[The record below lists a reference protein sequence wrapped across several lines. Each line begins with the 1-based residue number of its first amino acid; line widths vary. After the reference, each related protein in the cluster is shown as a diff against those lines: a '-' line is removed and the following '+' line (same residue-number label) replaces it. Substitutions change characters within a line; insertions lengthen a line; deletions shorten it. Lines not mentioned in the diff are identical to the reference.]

1 MYFEKRKNRPI
12 VITLIILIILSSMLP
27 FMTDTAMAFS
37 GKKGSTYHTTDGG
50 RITYGS
56 GEGGYSNSRK
66 ADLGDTIGSRYAYC
80 VQPDKVSPVV
90 GKMTVDKVVTD
101 ENETGKWN
109 ALRNIVYYAPS
120 YPGYDNNVKNIKSA
134 SYYNGSFTH
143 DWAVAHLAMSYVYA
157 KRPSDMATFGN
168 TMASDLGEIWTSAKK
183 MGDAMWKSDSS
194 KDDAV
199 PESFKVFISYQ
210 EKAQDVIVGYLEA
223 PGKLK
228 MKKES
233 SRTSITDDN
242 DMYSLECAEYTVYDS
257 NNKAVDTLTTDA
269 NGNSSE
275 IELEAGT
282 YTVKETSAPYGY
294 ASDGETYTVKIESE
308 ELTTFTAKET
318 PITGKI
324 DILIEK
330 DPEGYSYDHGEGDA
344 TLKGAVYKVEY
355 FDSSTAPGEEVL
367 KAAKGSAATRT
378 WYFVTDEKGQI
389 SGTNPKISPDYESGS
404 LYKDADGNVVF
415 PLGSYVITE
424 VKAPTGY
431 LLSGNTE
438 TMKVTE
444 DGTDK
449 KYTANIRTAH
459 DSDEIFMGGVKIAK
473 IDKVRNLNVPQGD
486 ATLEG
491 AEFTIYNRSDN
502 SVIVNGT
509 EYGSGKGVL
518 TIKTDDKGIAQSD
531 IVLPYGSYTIRE
543 TKASAGYLLNET
555 WEQNFKIREDGK
567 MIDLTGKPT
576 DEEIKL
582 GAIKVF
588 KLDKDLGRN
597 EAQGDA
603 TLIGAEFT
611 IYNKS
616 KVSVIVDGVEYQP
629 DAAITTISTGP
640 DATAET
646 SQNLPYGTYLV
657 KETKAPTG
665 YLLNSDWSKT
675 VEVRKDKVTVELTDD
690 KVNDA
695 VQRGGVK
702 ISKIDSQL
710 KEAYAQGDATL
721 EGAEFTI
728 TNKSIGPVFV
738 DGKEYKTGDAV
749 KVISTDANGL
759 AATSNDSLPYGTY
772 SIKETKPSDGYLLNE
787 TWERTF
793 EIRENGQMVD
803 LTEDKVEELVKR
815 SGIQIQKRDIEL
827 GRSEAMGGATLEGI
841 VMTIRNVS
849 NHDVVVRADIGSSDT
864 VDWTDSAAMK
874 DLLETE
880 KIKRVKPNEDVGK
893 ITVHWNAEKNAYT
906 AETLADDLPYGT
918 YTIRESKSND
928 SYQRTDKSEH
938 KFEVREDGTIY
949 SYDDHEEILSFDDH
963 VYRSDIQGTKIGDS
977 TSERFSYVPFKIISV
992 STGETHVVVADKNG
1006 FFSTKDRRTADMLEE
1021 DEDADNVRKINPFDD
1036 LMEADNITS
1045 GMIDERKD
1053 EILMGNWFGTGE
1065 FGSKAEPDPKLG
1077 ALPYDSYILEEMS
1090 CEKNEG
1096 YTLQRFFFTVDEKS
1110 LNGFVDLETITDDV
1124 PEIGTTASVNGK
1136 NTDVK
1141 TDKEITLI
1149 DTVEY
1154 TNLLRGETYTVK
1166 GKLIDKAT
1174 GEVTKDAA
1182 GNEITAET
1190 TFKPWKGHG
1199 KVKVEFV
1206 FDGSNMYDMDTV
1218 VFETVYDSNGHV
1230 IAKHDDI
1237 NDEDQTVT
1245 WEKLDPGYEMYKVRT
1260 SKAPKKGE
1268 KFGFHALDEVTY
1280 DVYVENTGNIA
1291 LTMDV
1296 TDQFSENPE
1305 YFTEPVIRSVKFDG
1319 AGTWNNEG
1327 DEHTANI
1334 TLNRD
1339 ETAVITFTANIL
1351 DNAAEYLAND
1361 KYDSDSKDSKGKD
1374 TNLAYQFNETDDK
1387 DGYVNTAK
1395 SENVTYSDPKNP
1407 EEPKLFEPKEDISQT
1422 PVQKPAIGTTLAD
1435 EFGKKE
1441 IVTGEKTV
1449 LVDTVFYEGLD
1460 TSKWYVIEGTL
1471 ILKDTGDPLMEN
1483 GEEITV
1489 MSEAFRPSRANGFVE
1504 ILFEIN
1510 TSGLEGKELVAF
1522 ETVYR
1527 INDYMK
1533 GMDLEKADKAVVAEH
1548 KDIND
1553 EGQTIKLIKPEE
1565 PETPKT
1571 PDEPTTPSPKRTDH
1585 PKTGDT
1591 TNLIIPALLLAGS
1604 AAGLTV
1610 AIRRRK
1616 KH

>member
-12 VITLIILIILSSMLP
+12 VITLIMLIILSSMLP
-27 FMTDTAMAFS
+27 FMTDTALAFS

-80 VQPDKVSPVV
+80 VQPEKVSPVV

-157 KRPSDMATFGN
+157 KKPSDMATFGN

-242 DMYSLECAEYTVYDS
+242 DMYSLEGAEYTVYDS

-389 SGTNPKISPDYESGS
+389 SGTNPKISADYECGS

-459 DSDEIFMGGVKIAK
+459 DSDEIIMGEVKIAK

-502 SVIVNGT
+502 SVVVGKT
-509 EYGSGKGVL
+509 EYIKDKAVL
-518 TIKTDDKGIAQSD
+518 TIKTDAKGIAASD
-531 IVLPYGSYTIRE
+531 AKALPYGTYTIKE
-543 TKASAGYLLNET
+543 TKPSAGYLLNET
-555 WEQNFKIREDGK
+555 WEQNFKIREDGEI
-567 MIDLTGKPT
+567 IDLTGKPT

-582 GAIKVF
+582 GAIKVY

-611 IYNKS
+611 VYNKS

-629 DAAITTISTGP
+629 DAAITTIATGP

-646 SQNLPYGTYLV
+646 PQNLPYGTYLV
-657 KETKAPTG
+657 KETKAPVG
-665 YLLNSDWSKT
+665 YLLNSDWTKT

-738 DGKEYKTGDAV
+738 DGKEYKTGEAV

-772 SIKETKPSDGYLLNE
+772 SIRETKPSDGYLLNE

-827 GRSEAMGGATLEGI
+827 GKSEAMGGATLEGI

-849 NHDVVVRADIGSSDT
+849 NHDVVVRADIGSADT
-864 VDWTDSAAMK
+864 VEWTDSESMTE
-874 DLLETE
+874 LFETE
-880 KIKRVKPNEDVGK
+880 KVKRVIPNEDVGK

-918 YTIRESKSND
+918 YTIRESKTND

-1006 FFSTKDRRTADMLEE
+1006 FFSTKDRRTTDMLEE

-1036 LMEADNITS
+1036 LMEAEAITS

-1124 PEIGTTASVNGK
+1124 PEIGTTAAVKGENS
-1136 NTDVK
+1136 DVK
-1141 TDKEITLI
+1141 VDKEITLI

-1154 TNLLRGETYTVK
+1154 SNLLRGETYTVK

-1174 GEVTKDAA
+1174 GQVMKDAQ
-1182 GNEITAET
+1182 GNEITAEAE
-1190 TFKPWKGHG
+1190 FKPWKSHG
-1199 KVKVEFV
+1199 KVKVKFT
-1206 FDGSNMYDMDTV
+1206 FDGSNMYDKDTV
-1218 VFETVYDSNGHV
+1218 VFETVYDAAGHV
-1230 IAKHDDI
+1230 IAKHEDI
-1237 NDEDQTVT
+1237 NDEGQTVT

-1260 SKAPKKGE
+1260 TKAPKKGDL
-1268 KFGFHALDEVTY
+1268 FGFYALDEVEY
-1280 DVYVENTGNIA
+1280 EVHVENTGNIV
-1291 LTMDV
+1291 LTTTVSD
-1296 TDQFSENPE
+1296 TFTENPD
-1305 YFTEPVIRSVKFDG
+1305 YFTVPAVKTVRFSDN
-1319 AGTWNNEG
+1319 GTWNNEG
-1327 DEHTANI
+1327 ETDKANI
-1334 TLNRD
+1334 TIAPG
-1339 ETAVITFTANIL
+1339 EKAVVTFTATVT
-1351 DNAAEYLAND
+1351 DEAVEYLAHD
-1361 KYDSDSKDSKGKD
+1361 KKDSDSRDKDGKD
-1374 TNLAYQFNETDDK
+1374 TNLVYQFNVTDDK

-1395 SENVTYSDPKNP
+1395 CEETTYPDPKNP
-1407 EEPKLFEPKEDISQT
+1407 DNPVPLEPKEDTSQT
-1422 PVQKPAIGTTLAD
+1422 PVQKPEIGTTFTD
-1435 EFGKKE
+1435 SEGNKE
-1441 IVTGEKTV
+1441 AVTSDKTT
-1449 LVDTVFYEGLD
+1449 LTDKIEYTGLD
-1460 TSKWYVIEGTL
+1460 TSKWYVFEGTL
-1471 ILKDTGDPLMEN
+1471 ILKDTGDPLVEN
-1483 GEEITV
+1483 GEEVVV
-1489 MSEAFRPSRANGFVE
+1489 MSEPFKPSKANGTAEVS
-1504 ILFEIN
+1504 FEIN
-1510 TSGLEGKELVAF
+1510 TTGLEGKELVAF
-1522 ETVYR
+1522 ETAYR
-1527 INDYMK
+1527 INDYEE
-1533 GMDLEKADKAVVAEH
+1533 GMDIAKADKVVVAEH
-1548 KDIND
+1548 KDVND
-1553 EGQTIKLIKPEE
+1553 EGQTIKLVKPTE
-1565 PETPKT
+1565 PETP
-1571 PDEPTTPSPKRTDH
+1571 TTPTPKKTVI
-1585 PKTGDT
+1585 PKTGDN
-1591 TNLIIPALLLAGS
+1591 TNILLPLTLLAV
-1604 AAGLTV
+1604 AAACFV
-1610 AIRRRK
+1610 YVIRRRK

>member
-12 VITLIILIILSSMLP
+12 VITLIMLIILSSMLP
-27 FMTDTAMAFS
+27 FMTDTALAFS

-80 VQPDKVSPVV
+80 VQPEKVSPVV

-168 TMASDLGEIWTSAKK
+168 TMASELGEIWTSAKK

-233 SRTSITDDN
+233 SKTSITDDN
-242 DMYSLECAEYTVYDS
+242 DMYSLEGAEYTVYDS
-257 NNKAVDTLTTDA
+257 NNQAVDTLTTDA

-294 ASDGETYTVKIESE
+294 ASDSETYTVKIESE

-355 FDSSTAPGEEVL
+355 FDSSNAPGEEVL
-367 KAAKGSAATRT
+367 KAAKGSGATRT

-389 SGTNPKISPDYESGS
+389 SGNNPKISADYESGS

-449 KYTANIRTAH
+449 KYTANIKTAH
-459 DSDEIFMGGVKIAK
+459 GSDEIIMGGVKIAK

-491 AEFTIYNRSDN
+491 AEFTIYNRSEN

-518 TIKTDDKGIAQSD
+518 TIRTDDKGIVQSD
-531 IVLPYGSYTIRE
+531 MVLPYGSYTIRE
-543 TKASAGYLLNET
+543 TKASTGYLLNET
-555 WEQNFKIREDGK
+555 WEQSFKIREDGQ
-567 MIDLTGKPT
+567 MIDLTGEPT

-582 GAIKVF
+582 GAIKVY

-629 DAAITTISTGP
+629 DAAITTIVTGP

-646 SQNLPYGTYLV
+646 PQNLPYGTYLV

-665 YLLNSDWSKT
+665 YLLNSDWSKI

-772 SIKETKPSDGYLLNE
+772 SIRETKPSDGYLLNE

-793 EIRENGQMVD
+793 EIRENGQMID

-827 GRSEAMGGATLEGI
+827 GKSEGMGGATLEGI

-849 NHDVVVRADIGSSDT
+849 NH
-864 VDWTDSAAMK
+864 
-874 DLLETE
+874 E
-880 KIKRVKPNEDVGK
+880 
-893 ITVHWNAEKNAYT
+893 
-906 AETLADDLPYGT
+906 
-918 YTIRESKSND
+918 
-928 SYQRTDKSEH
+928 
-938 KFEVREDGTIY
+938 
-949 SYDDHEEILSFDDH
+949 
-963 VYRSDIQGTKIGDS
+963 RS
-977 TSERFSYVPFKIISV
+977 
-992 STGETHVVVADKNG
+992 
-1006 FFSTKDRRTADMLEE
+1006 L
-1021 DEDADNVRKINPFDD
+1021 
-1036 LMEADNITS
+1036 
-1045 GMIDERKD
+1045 
-1053 EILMGNWFGTGE
+1053 
-1065 FGSKAEPDPKLG
+1065 
-1077 ALPYDSYILEEMS
+1077 
-1090 CEKNEG
+1090 
-1096 YTLQRFFFTVDEKS
+1096 
-1110 LNGFVDLETITDDV
+1110 
-1124 PEIGTTASVNGK
+1124 
-1136 NTDVK
+1136 
-1141 TDKEITLI
+1141 
-1149 DTVEY
+1149 
-1154 TNLLRGETYTVK
+1154 
-1166 GKLIDKAT
+1166 
-1174 GEVTKDAA
+1174 
-1182 GNEITAET
+1182 
-1190 TFKPWKGHG
+1190 
-1199 KVKVEFV
+1199 
-1206 FDGSNMYDMDTV
+1206 
-1218 VFETVYDSNGHV
+1218 
-1230 IAKHDDI
+1230 
-1237 NDEDQTVT
+1237 
-1245 WEKLDPGYEMYKVRT
+1245 
-1260 SKAPKKGE
+1260 
-1268 KFGFHALDEVTY
+1268 
-1280 DVYVENTGNIA
+1280 
-1291 LTMDV
+1291 
-1296 TDQFSENPE
+1296 
-1305 YFTEPVIRSVKFDG
+1305 
-1319 AGTWNNEG
+1319 
-1327 DEHTANI
+1327 
-1334 TLNRD
+1334 
-1339 ETAVITFTANIL
+1339 
-1351 DNAAEYLAND
+1351 
-1361 KYDSDSKDSKGKD
+1361 
-1374 TNLAYQFNETDDK
+1374 
-1387 DGYVNTAK
+1387 
-1395 SENVTYSDPKNP
+1395 
-1407 EEPKLFEPKEDISQT
+1407 
-1422 PVQKPAIGTTLAD
+1422 
-1435 EFGKKE
+1435 
-1441 IVTGEKTV
+1441 
-1449 LVDTVFYEGLD
+1449 
-1460 TSKWYVIEGTL
+1460 
-1471 ILKDTGDPLMEN
+1471 
-1483 GEEITV
+1483 
-1489 MSEAFRPSRANGFVE
+1489 
-1504 ILFEIN
+1504 
-1510 TSGLEGKELVAF
+1510 
-1522 ETVYR
+1522 
-1527 INDYMK
+1527 
-1533 GMDLEKADKAVVAEH
+1533 
-1548 KDIND
+1548 
-1553 EGQTIKLIKPEE
+1553 
-1565 PETPKT
+1565 
-1571 PDEPTTPSPKRTDH
+1571 
-1585 PKTGDT
+1585 
-1591 TNLIIPALLLAGS
+1591 
-1604 AAGLTV
+1604 
-1610 AIRRRK
+1610 
-1616 KH
+1616 

>member
-1 MYFEKRKNRPI
+1 MYFEKRKNKPM
-12 VITLIILIILSSMLP
+12 VIALIAVMILSSLLP

-37 GKKGSTYHTTDGG
+37 GKKGSTYYTTDGG
-50 RITYGS
+50 RIEYAS
-56 GEGGYSNSRK
+56 GDGGYSNSRK
-66 ADLGDTIGSRYAYC
+66 ADLDDSIGSRYAYC
-80 VQPDKVSPVV
+80 VQPAKVSPVV

-109 ALRNIVYYAPS
+109 ALRNIVYYSPS
-120 YPGYDNNVKNIKSA
+120 YPGYENNVKNVKGA
-134 SYYNGSFTH
+134 SYYNGKFTH
-143 DWAVAHLAMSYVYA
+143 DWAVAHLAMSYVYE
-157 KRPSDMATFGN
+157 KRPSDLATFNG
-168 TMASDLGEIWTSAKK
+168 TKASDLGELWTSAKA

-210 EKAQDVIVGYLEA
+210 EKAQDVIVGYMEA
-223 PGKLK
+223 PGSLK

-233 SRTSITDDN
+233 NRTSVTDDN
-242 DMYSLECAEYTVYDS
+242 DMYSLEGAEYTVYDS
-257 NNKAVDTLTTDA
+257 NDKAVDTLTTDA
-269 NGNSSE
+269 NGNSNE
-275 IELEAGT
+275 IELDAGT
-282 YTVKETSAPYGY
+282 YTVKETSSPYGY
-294 ASDGETYTVKIESE
+294 AADSETYTVKIESE
-308 ELTTFTAKET
+308 ELTTFTANET

-330 DPEGYSYDHGEGDA
+330 DPEGYNYDHGEGDA
-344 TLKGAVYKVEY
+344 SLKGAVYKVEY
-355 FDSSTAPGEEVL
+355 FDSSIAPSEEVL
-367 KAAKGSAATRT
+367 KAAKASKAVRT
-378 WYFVTDEKGQI
+378 WYFVTDVKGQI
-389 SGTNPKISPDYESGS
+389 SGSNPKTSSDYESGS

-415 PLGSYVITE
+415 PLGTYVITE
-424 VKAPTGY
+424 VKAPAGY
-431 LLSGNTE
+431 LLNGDSE
-438 TMKVTE
+438 TLKVTE

-449 KYTANIRTAH
+449 KYTANIKTVH
-459 DSDEIFMGGVKIAK
+459 CSDDIIMGGLRLAK

-491 AEFTIYNRSDN
+491 AEFTVYNRSEN
-502 SVIVNGT
+502 SVVVGKT
-509 EYGSGKGVL
+509 EYVKDKAVL
-518 TIKTDDKGIAQSD
+518 TIRTDAKGIAASD
-531 IVLPYGSYTIRE
+531 AKALPYGTYTVKE
-543 TKASAGYLLNET
+543 TKPSTGYLLNET
-555 WEQNFKIREDGK
+555 WEQTFKIREDGAV
-567 MIDLTGKPT
+567 IDLTGKPT
-576 DEEIKL
+576 DEDIKL
-582 GAIKVF
+582 GGINVY
-588 KLDKDLGRN
+588 KLDKDLGRD

-611 IYNKS
+611 VYNKS
-616 KVSVIVDGVEYQP
+616 SVSVIVDGVEYQP
-629 DAAITTISTGP
+629 DAEIMKIATGP
-640 DATAET
+640 DATVET
-646 SQNLPYGTYLV
+646 PQNLPYGTYRV

-665 YLLNSDWSKT
+665 YLLNDKWDVT

-690 KVNDA
+690 KVSDA

-710 KEAYAQGDATL
+710 QEAYAQGDSAL

-738 DGKEYKTGDAV
+738 DGKEYKPGEAC

-759 AATSNDSLPYGTY
+759 AETAKDSLPYGTY
-772 SIKETKPSDGYLLNE
+772 SIRETKPSDGYLLNE

-793 EIRENGQMVD
+793 EIRENGQMID

-827 GRSEAMGGATLEGI
+827 GKSEAMGGATLEGI

-1174 GEVTKDAA
+1174 GKVMKDAA

-1190 TFKPWKGHG
+1190 TFKAWLTHG
-1199 KVKVEFV
+1199 KVKVKFI
-1206 FDGSNMYDMDTV
+1206 FDGSNMFGMDTV

-1245 WEKLDPGYEMYKVRT
+1245 WEKLEPGYEMYKVRT
-1260 SKAPKKGE
+1260 TKAPKKGDM
-1268 KFGFHALDEVTY
+1268 FGFHALDEIEYEVH
-1280 DVYVENTGNIA
+1280 VENTGNIV
-1291 LTMDV
+1291 LTTTV
-1296 TDQFSENPE
+1296 TDTFTENPE
-1305 YFTEPVIRSVKFDG
+1305 YFTVPIVKTVRFSDN
-1319 AGTWNNEG
+1319 GTWNNEG
-1327 DEHTANI
+1327 ETDKANI
-1334 TLNRD
+1334 TINPG
-1339 ETAVITFTANIL
+1339 EKAVVTFTASVT
-1351 DNAAEYLAND
+1351 DEAKEYLAKD
-1361 KYDSDSKDSKGKD
+1361 AKDSDSKDKNGKD
-1374 TNLAYQFNETDDK
+1374 TNLVYQFNVTDDK

-1395 SENVTYSDPKNP
+1395 CEETTYPDPQNP
-1407 EEPKLFEPKEDISQT
+1407 DNPVPLEPKEDTSQT
-1422 PVQKPAIGTTLAD
+1422 PVQKPEIGTTLTD
-1435 EFGKKE
+1435 SEGNKEVVTSDKTTLTDKIEF
-1441 IVTGEKTV
+1441 T
-1449 LVDTVFYEGLD
+1449 GLD
-1460 TSKWYVIEGTL
+1460 TSKWYVFEGTL
-1471 ILKDTGDPLMEN
+1471 ILKDTGDPLVEN
-1483 GEEITV
+1483 GEEVVV
-1489 MSEAFRPSRANGFVE
+1489 MSEPFNPSKANGTAEVT
-1504 ILFEIN
+1504 FEIN
-1510 TSGLEGKELVAF
+1510 TTGLEGKELVAF
-1522 ETVYR
+1522 ETAYR
-1527 INDYMK
+1527 INDYEE
-1533 GMDLEKADKAVVAEH
+1533 GMDIAKADKIVVAEH
-1548 KDIND
+1548 KDVND
-1553 EGQTIKLIKPEE
+1553 EGQTIKMVKPTE
-1565 PETPKT
+1565 PETP
-1571 PDEPTTPSPKRTDH
+1571 TTPTPKKTVI

-1591 TNLIIPALLLAGS
+1591 TNILLPSALLAV
-1604 AAGLTV
+1604 AATCFV
-1610 AIRRRK
+1610 YVIRRRK